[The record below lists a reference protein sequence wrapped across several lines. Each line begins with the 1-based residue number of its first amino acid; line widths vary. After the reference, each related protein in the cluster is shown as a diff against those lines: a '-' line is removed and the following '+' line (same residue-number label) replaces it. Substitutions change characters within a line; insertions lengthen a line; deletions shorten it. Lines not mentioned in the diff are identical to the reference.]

1 MHMQGALRSRG
12 EFILMADADGA
23 TKAADLATVL
33 SSLRNVMR
41 SGQGIAV
48 GSRAHLQTDSDSTVK
63 RSALRKFLMWGF
75 HTLMALVLGGSSV
88 KDTQCGFKLFTRATA
103 ARIFP
108 CQHIQRWAFDV
119 ELLLLASTW
128 GDIPVVEVPV
138 HWEEIDGS
146 KVDIMWDT
154 LQMARD
160 LVLIKAC
167 YVFGLWSDRQS
178 GSKDK
183 DA

>member
-1 MHMQGALRSRG
+1 
-12 EFILMADADGA
+12 MADADGA
-23 TKAADLATVL
+23 TKAADLSTML
-33 SSLRNVMR
+33 SSLQNVAR
-41 SGQGIAV
+41 GGQGIAV
-48 GSRAHLQTDSDSTVK
+48 GSRAHLQSDSDSTVK

-75 HTLMALVLGGSSV
+75 HTLMALVLGGSTV

-103 ARIFP
+103 SRIFP

-146 KVDIMWDT
+146 KVDIVWDT

-160 LVLIKAC
+160 LVVIKAC
-167 YVFGLWSDRQS
+167 YLLGLWSDREVS
-178 GSKDK
+178 SKDK
-183 DA
+183 SA

>member
-1 MHMQGALRSRG
+1 MRSRG
-12 EFILMADADGA
+12 EYILMADADGA
-23 TKAADLATVL
+23 TKAADLIALLNSIQQV
-33 SSLRNVMR
+33 SQR
-41 SGQGIAV
+41 GQGIAV
-48 GSRAHLQTDSDSTVK
+48 GSRAHLQADSDSTVK

-88 KDTQCGFKLFTRATA
+88 QDTQCGFKLFTRATA

-128 GDIPVVEVPV
+128 GDVPVVEVPV

-146 KVDIMWDT
+146 KVDIVWDT

-160 LVLIKAC
+160 LVIIKAC
-167 YVFGLWSDRQS
+167 YMLGLWADREG

-183 DA
+183 QA